1 MPKEWTD
8 EEVAAEISKAVQIV
22 REDRI
27 DKMLRNRLST
37 PIPDKDGKENNP
49 PPSSG
54 NPNNDGGGNPST
66 KRKSLWWGETD
77 GLSA

>member
-8 EEVAAEISKAVQIV
+8 EEVQKEISEAVQIV

-27 DKMLRNRLST
+27 DALIRRRLSAESANPNDST
-37 PIPDKDGKENNP
+37 NGDKNAP

-54 NPNNDGGGNPST
+54 DNSPP
-66 KRKSLWWGETD
+66 KRKSLWWGVDTPE
-77 GLSA
+77 